1 MRDAPGSEVIGTQSS
16 PLLAA
21 NPNMLRHDQDDDN
34 HTFLMIFLIVILVIS
49 LHVAEVSDVR
59 LPGQLSD
66 SSAPQ

>member
-34 HTFLMIFLIVILVIS
+34 HIFLMIFLIVILEIS
-49 LHVAEVSDVR
+49 LHVAVVSEMR